1 MPNVAANVV
10 AGKPLATG
18 GLLRAPLGTALPAPA
33 SPFAALAGAFVSL
46 GYLSDAGVTENSG
59 RSTDKIKA
67 WGGSIV
73 KVVQTEH
80 SYTLE
85 FVLIETGS
93 SEVQKAVHGD
103 TNVSTTAATAGTG
116 KIDAV
121 TINSTVLPHKAWVV
135 EVADGTA
142 RIRIA
147 IPDGQITE
155 VGEVTYTD
163 SDLVGY
169 ACTLEAFE
177 DVSGNKAYKYINNGQ
192 PTTANLAS
200 ISTVAPDTGIA
211 AAGGALLIAQ
221 GSNFDT
227 VTAVKINAV
236 TLSTADWEYIV
247 GTSSI
252 ALKASAQAAGTR
264 PLVMTNPAGD
274 SSPYNLTYV

>member
-1 MPNVAANVV
+1 MPNKAANVV

-18 GLLRAPLGTALPAPA
+18 GLLRANLGTALPAPA
-33 SPFAALAGAFVSL
+33 NPFNALAGGFASL

-85 FVLIETGS
+85 FVLIETGN
-93 SEVQKAVHGD
+93 SEVQKAVNGD
-103 TNVSTTAATAGTG
+103 TNVATTAATSGAG

-121 TINSTVLPHKAWVV
+121 TINSSILPHKAWVV

-177 DVSGNKAYKYINNGQ
+177 DASGNKAYKYISDGQ
-192 PTTANLAS
+192 PTTSDLAIITS
-200 ISTVAPDTGIA
+200 VVPDTGIA
-211 AAGGALLIAQ
+211 AAGGALLMAY
-221 GSNFDT
+221 GTNFAT

-236 TLSTADWEYIV
+236 VIPVADWEYALG
-247 GTSSI
+247 GTAI
-252 ALKASAQAAGTR
+252 AIKASAQTAGTK
-264 PLVMTNPAGD
+264 PLVMTNPQGD
-274 SSPYNLTYV
+274 SAPYNLTYV

>member
-1 MPNVAANVV
+1 MPNKAANVV
-10 AGKPLATG
+10 SGKPLATG
-18 GLLRAPLGTALPAPA
+18 GLLRAPLNTALPAPA
-33 SPFAALAGAFVSL
+33 NPFNALAGAFTSL

-93 SEVQKAVHGD
+93 SEVQKAVNGD
-103 TNVSTTAATAGTG
+103 TNVATTAATGAQG

-121 TINSTVLPHKAWVV
+121 TINAAVLPHKAWVV
-135 EVADGTA
+135 EVADGIA

-177 DVSGNKAYKYINNGQ
+177 DASGNKAYKYINDGQ
-192 PTTANLAS
+192 PTTPDLAI
-200 ISTVAPDTGIA
+200 ISSVVPDTGIA
-211 AAGGALLIAQ
+211 AAGGTLLMAY
-221 GSNFDT
+221 GSNFGT
-227 VTAVKINAV
+227 VTSVLINAV
-236 TLSTADWEYIV
+236 AIPVADWEYAAG
-247 GTSSI
+247 GTAI
-252 ALKASAQAAGTR
+252 AIKASAQAAGVKT
-264 PLVMTNPAGD
+264 LTMVNPAGT
-274 SSPYNLTYV
+274 SAPYNLTYV